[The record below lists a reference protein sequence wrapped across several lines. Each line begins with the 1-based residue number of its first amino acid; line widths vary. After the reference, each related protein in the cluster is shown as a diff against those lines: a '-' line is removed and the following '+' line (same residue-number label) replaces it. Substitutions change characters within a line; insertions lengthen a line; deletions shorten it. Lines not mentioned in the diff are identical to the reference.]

1 MFSDVENK
9 SVEIKEWSE
18 HPYGEEQVGVR
29 GYVVP
34 VKVSPA

>member
-1 MFSDVENK
+1 MFSGVENK